1 MKRIHIVGSS
11 PRTGTTLMA
20 ELMVS
25 GFEIDGFARR
35 EMSVFQR
42 PREKYAIF
50 CSKRPGDILS
60 ARAVLRIDP
69 NLWIVH
75 MVRDP
80 RDVVVSRHGK
90 APDRYW
96 TNLRL
101 WKAYRRAARKA
112 EGHPR
117 FLTVRYEDLVREP
130 DRVQAWL
137 MERMPFLRKRADFS
151 AYHRIARPS
160 AQSLE
165 AMKGVRPVT
174 ATSVGAWRQH
184 KPRLAAQIALHG
196 PIDADLIELGYE
208 KDSAWMRELDGV
220 TPDNGISHLPD
231 HLPRWRTAL
240 RALRRYQ
247 ATVRYALGLV
257 RRVPTE

>member
-20 ELMVS
+20 ELLVN
-25 GFEIDGFARR
+25 GFEIDGYARR

-42 PREKYAIF
+42 PREEFAVF
-50 CSKRPGDILS
+50 CSKRPIDILS
-60 ARAVLRIDP
+60 ARAVLRADP
-69 NLWIVH
+69 DLWIVH

-90 APDRYW
+90 AADRYW
-96 TNLRL
+96 TNLRV
-101 WKAYRRAARKA
+101 WKEYRRAARKA

-117 FLTVRYEDLVREP
+117 FLTVRYEDLVQGP
-130 DRVQAWL
+130 DRVQAQL
-137 MERMPFLRKRADFS
+137 MERMPFLQKRADFS
-151 AYHRIARPS
+151 AYHRIAQPS

-174 ATSVGAWRQH
+174 ASSVGAWRDH
-184 KPRLAAQIALHG
+184 KPRLAAQIDLHG
-196 PIDADLIELGYE
+196 PIGADLIELGYE
-208 KDSAWMRELDGV
+208 KDSAWMQELDGV
-220 TPDNGISHLPD
+220 TPDNGVSHIRERMP
-231 HLPRWRTAL
+231 WWQA
-240 RALRRYQ
+240 ALRRLQRLQ

-257 RRVPTE
+257 RRVPSE